1 MNPIQGK
8 KKKKYTKP
16 HHSKTAKTKDK
27 NKFMKAARR
36 KKGALSS
43 MEQQSYNEGTTE
55 PCTHLKKLI
64 SIIYYIYRIKNRQM
78 VIYQSENI
86 AEGNLR
92 DLNKWYTLK

>member
-1 MNPIQGK
+1 
-8 KKKKYTKP
+8 
-16 HHSKTAKTKDK
+16 
-27 NKFMKAARR
+27 MKAARR

>member
-1 MNPIQGK
+1 MKYIKSYNQETLWIPFRVK

-43 MEQQSYNEGTTE
+43 MEQQSYNEGTT
-55 PCTHLKKLI
+55 
-64 SIIYYIYRIKNRQM
+64 
-78 VIYQSENI
+78 
-86 AEGNLR
+86 
-92 DLNKWYTLK
+92 